1 MKIITVEEHFM
12 SKEVNDE
19 YNKFIKSTTELEKTN
34 FNFVNNFVNKG
45 EITNLS
51 DERIAFM
58 DENGVDIQ
66 IVGYGNNSPMRL
78 TKEQRAVELCK
89 KANDELYNATVKY
102 KGRIYGYATIPVC
115 DAEEAV
121 KELDRCVKELNFK
134 GLMVNGGF
142 EKYFLDD
149 ERFYPIFEKCSELD
163 IPIYL
168 HPAELSGEIL
178 DRYYLG
184 SWNLQA
190 ANVFAGFGIGW
201 HYDTAM
207 HLMRIILSG
216 MFDKLPNLKIIVGH
230 WGELLPFYFDRMNF
244 ALTPNLTGLKHDI
257 KYYFDNNIY
266 TNPSGMFFKDDFDFI
281 LKTFKKENIL
291 WGQDYPYG
299 VNDKSVKTFL
309 EEYDLDNETK
319 EMIAYKNTE
328 KLFKI

>member
-1 MKIITVEEHFM
+1 
-12 SKEVNDE
+12 
-19 YNKFIKSTTELEKTN
+19 
-34 FNFVNNFVNKG
+34 
-45 EITNLS
+45 
-51 DERIAFM
+51 M
-58 DENGVDIQ
+58 DKNGVDVQ

-78 TKEQRAVELCK
+78 TKEQGAVELCK

-115 DAEEAV
+115 DAKEAV
-121 KELDRCVKELNFK
+121 KELDRCVNKLNFK

-142 EKYFLDD
+142 ENYFLDD
-149 ERFYPIFEKCSELD
+149 ERFYPIFEECSKLD

-168 HPAELSGEIL
+168 HPAEVSEEISKK
-178 DRYYLG
+178 YYLG
-184 SWNLQA
+184 SWNLQT

-207 HLMRIILSG
+207 HLIRIILSG
-216 MFDKLPNLKIIVGH
+216 MLDKLPNLKIIVGH
-230 WGELLPFYFDRMNF
+230 WGELLPFYFDRMSF
-244 ALTPNLTGLKHDI
+244 AFTPNLTGLKHDI

-266 TNPSGMFFKDDFDFI
+266 TNPSGMFFKDDFDFV

-299 VNDKSVKTFL
+299 INDKSVKTFL

-319 EMIAYKNTE
+319 EMIAHKNTE